1 MNAAKI
7 LHNTAMDF
15 YDMAKIAKAKGNLQ
29 SHNEYMEKA
38 LVIEKEA
45 ALKLPDH
52 LADTFW
58 PYAYLRSAAWMAFH
72 LEQFEEAKILI
83 QLAFKGNPSAFE
95 KERLNE
101 ILSAI
106 KVATAS
112 SNTISSSSAQ
122 QTLTGFLISID
133 LSQRQVIVQL
143 NNKDYRHLVFPQPL
157 QIAAYLL
164 GHMVTVQFKEENLG
178 ELVVETI
185 RLAA

>member
-7 LHNTAMDF
+7 LHDTAMDF
-15 YDMAKIAKAKGNLQ
+15 FDLAKIAKAKGNIQ

-45 ALKLPDH
+45 ALKLPEDAH
-52 LADTFW
+52 GDFW

-72 LEQFEEAKILI
+72 LEHYDEAKSLT
-83 QLAFKGNPSAFE
+83 QLALSGKPSAFE

-101 ILSAI
+101 VLNAI
-106 KVATAS
+106 KPLSKT
-112 SNTISSSSAQ
+112 NGENITY

-133 LSQRQVIVQL
+133 LSQQQLVVQISNTEYKNL
-143 NNKDYRHLVFPQPL
+143 TLPKQLH
-157 QIAAYLL
+157 IAPFLL
-164 GHMVTVQFKEENLG
+164 GHMVTIQ
-178 ELVVETI
+178 LVDSEVDSPIIKDI